1 MWQTFSNVRCK
12 HCRLPNERHNQKMLL
27 ATPSGCS
34 FHILGVRI
42 VLFFWHIVSIDSN
55 HRIAIQ
61 IFDSRQIATETS
73 DGEHWSTGY
82 NLDHLRLDGG
92 FCEGRELLCCHI
104 DEEIGIGCSVGNIEV
119 FLCTNYSKNIELIL
133 GWSEFHFTLTTSFGS
148 SFGCPSST

>member
-42 VLFFWHIVSIDSN
+42 LLFFWHIVSIDSN

-73 DGEHWSTGY
+73 DGEHWSIGY